1 MFMAKFAF
9 NRLFFFK
16 TRDILFIIGDIT
28 EGAIKIG
35 MRFNLRGKEFFIN
48 HLEFVD
54 GKENDVTYSHIA
66 LGITPNDKSFFD
78 SILSESNQ
86 IEIEIR

>member
-1 MFMAKFAF
+1 MAKFLIK
-9 NRLFFFK
+9 NVFFFK
-16 TRDILFIIGDIT
+16 AKDILFIIGDIT
-28 EGAIKIG
+28 EGTIKIG
-35 MRFNLRGKEFFIN
+35 MRFNLRDIEFIIN

-54 GKENDVTYSHIA
+54 GKENDVPYSHIA

-78 SILSESNQ
+78 SILSENNQ